1 LSPVSNTK
9 KEGASGQAANSSSS
23 GTASKPETKPVGSA
37 NALDTT
43 ADDGDGFWMVVEGV
57 THAQVISAEP
67 NTLFDELEEVAHAHA
82 VGGLS
87 HEDIL
92 EAFKVLE

>member
-1 LSPVSNTK
+1 VGYSN
-9 KEGASGQAANSSSS
+9 A
-23 GTASKPETKPVGSA
+23 V
-37 NALDTT
+37 DTI
-43 ADDGDGFWMVVEGV
+43 ADDGDGYWMIVEEV

-67 NTLFDELEEVAHAHA
+67 NTLFDELGEVVHAHA

-92 EAFKVLE
+92 EAFKVFE